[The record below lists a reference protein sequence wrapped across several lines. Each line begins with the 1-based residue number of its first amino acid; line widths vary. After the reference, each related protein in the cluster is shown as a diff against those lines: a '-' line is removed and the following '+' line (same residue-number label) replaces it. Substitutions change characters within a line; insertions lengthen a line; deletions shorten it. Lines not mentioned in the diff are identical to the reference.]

1 MNNIGEKSC
10 LNLRKSKNLYFFK
23 NLWFFFMILV
33 FSIYV
38 FISSFSLHLKQP
50 QVYSRKVLNI
60 ATDSF
65 PTKNGETIRFVD
77 VSICEKQN
85 HSYPSPI
92 LPSIPSRKL
101 RILSFISHGASF
113 EPYADGYGEAM
124 RLISVSHDVT
134 EYNWAVSGRPTEE
147 TISSF
152 DLFDYV
158 LVKSNWYWYL
168 DEFVR
173 QSLRNCKARLV
184 LLISGTSTP
193 PNLTEMR
200 VYHTLFYETDWYWN
214 SFSTELLAHGR
225 VFKAFGINTNVMNL
239 GIATNNPLFE
249 QPRPFDFV
257 FVGHVSFTLKRA
269 DVLMALPGFRL
280 AMGVIDTSD
289 LDDVASLREAGVIVA
304 NSMGSYADLAAILRM
319 ARNVV
324 VPTPIWGGGERATL
338 EARACG
344 AHVWVADD
352 NKKIQDLLCGPIPS
366 HDNYAR
372 DLLIGLFA
380 GFTRGK

>member
-1 MNNIGEKSC
+1 MPPFKTKNVCVERISKKVWIFPTILLFAAAALVSSWIHGSQKTQNV
-10 LNLRKSKNLYFFK
+10 RKL
-23 NLWFFFMILV
+23 
-33 FSIYV
+33 
-38 FISSFSLHLKQP
+38 P
-50 QVYSRKVLNI
+50 QLSTRNFLNI

-65 PTKNGETIRFVD
+65 STKNGEDIRFVD
-77 VSICEKQN
+77 FRICGS
-85 HSYPSPI
+85 HVRSTPPPMSTPI
-92 LPSIPSRKL
+92 NPPRKL

-124 RLISVSHDVT
+124 RLISMSHDVS
-134 EYNWAVSGRPTEE
+134 EYNWAISGKPTD
-147 TISSF
+147 SAVASF
-152 DLFDYV
+152 DTFDYI

-168 DEFVR
+168 DDFVR
-173 QSLRNCKARLV
+173 QHLRNCKARLV

-225 VFKAFGINTNVMNL
+225 AYKAFGINTNYMNL
-239 GIATNNPLFE
+239 GIATNNPMFE

-269 DVLMALPGFRL
+269 DVLMSLAGLRL
-280 AMGVIDTSD
+280 AFGVIDTPD
-289 LDDVASLREAGVIVA
+289 LDDVARLREAGVTVA
-304 NSMGSYADLAAILRM
+304 NGMGSYADLAAILRM
-319 ARNVV
+319 SRNVI

-352 NKKIQDLLCGPIPS
+352 NVKLQDLLCGPIPS
-366 HDNYAR
+366 HEDYAR
-372 DLLIGLFA
+372 DLLNGLFL
-380 GFTRGK
+380 GFF